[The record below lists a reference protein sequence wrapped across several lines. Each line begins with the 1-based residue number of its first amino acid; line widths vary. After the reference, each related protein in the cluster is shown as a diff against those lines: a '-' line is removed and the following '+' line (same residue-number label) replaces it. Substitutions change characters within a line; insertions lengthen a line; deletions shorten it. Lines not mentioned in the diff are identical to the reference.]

1 MSFSTRRSPRGQ
13 ATVEAAFLLPSL
25 MLLFALLLEPAC
37 MGYTL
42 VVMRSAASE
51 AARAVAC
58 DYDGDFEDCRQF
70 VLRRLAA
77 VPEVSPFHVGGKDDW
92 DVSIERGGHDATL
105 VVRGHARPLPLMG
118 VIASAFAESDG
129 TGVVLS
135 ARVSVRTRP
144 AWLGGSYA
152 DWQKVWG

>member
-1 MSFSTRRSPRGQ
+1 
-13 ATVEAAFLLPSL
+13 
-25 MLLFALLLEPAC
+25 

-51 AARAVAC
+51 AARAVTT

-70 VLRRLAA
+70 VLRRLEG
-77 VPEVSPFHVGGKDDW
+77 VPDVPLFHVGGA
-92 DVSIERGGHDATL
+92 DATL
-105 VVRGHARPLPLMG
+105 VLRGHARQLPLMG
-118 VIASAFAESDG
+118 VLASAFAESDE

-135 ARVSVRTRP
+135 ARVSVRSRP

>member
-1 MSFSTRRSPRGQ
+1 
-13 ATVEAAFLLPSL
+13 
-25 MLLFALLLEPAC
+25 

-51 AARAVAC
+51 AARAVTT

-70 VLRRLAA
+70 VLRRLEGAPDVA
-77 VPEVSPFHVGGKDDW
+77 LFHVGGADDW
-92 DVSIERGGHDATL
+92 DVSIERGERDATL

-118 VIASAFAESDG
+118 ILASAFMESDE

-135 ARVSVRTRP
+135 ARVSVRSRP